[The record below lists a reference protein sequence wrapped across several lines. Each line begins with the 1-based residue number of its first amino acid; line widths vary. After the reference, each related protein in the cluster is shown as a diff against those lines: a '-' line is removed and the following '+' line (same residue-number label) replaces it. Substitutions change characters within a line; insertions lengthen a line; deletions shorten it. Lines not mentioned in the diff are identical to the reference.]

1 MKKKNLLF
9 LLLLMALLS
18 WPLIWHKQTQQTL
31 SGPALEYLTYKEVI
45 FTNRFD
51 STQLAGMLFL
61 PEQTDSFPVVVII
74 QGSGTSKRTNPW
86 YLSVA
91 QYLQQSGI
99 GVLLPDKRG
108 SEQSGGRWQEQP
120 LEVLATDTESAID
133 YLKQESRLPISS
145 MGIMGMSQGGWVA
158 PIVAAHR
165 PDIAFVIDMSGS
177 LTTSDEQLKFE
188 EYHNIR
194 PYTYDFIAHW
204 LAPLTSKLL
213 ARKPHIAALLGFD
226 PIPYWQQI
234 KAPVLIAFGKNDT
247 NCPVKQSLQN
257 IEQKS
262 LQHFTVKVY
271 PDGGHAIADPASNR
285 VSADF
290 LHDLQNFII
299 AADGHLDSLAMK
311 LISIAKTIN
320 QQSIQ

>member
-1 MKKKNLLF
+1 MLI
-9 LLLLMALLS
+9 LLLLMAVLA
-18 WPLIWHKQTQQTL
+18 WPLVRHKQPQQTL
-31 SGPALEYLTYKEVI
+31 SGPTLEYLTFKEVI
-45 FTNRFD
+45 FVNRFD

-61 PEQTDSFPVVVII
+61 PEQTDSFPMVVII
-74 QGSGTSKRTNPW
+74 QGSGASKRANPW
-86 YLSVA
+86 YLTVA
-91 QYLQQSGI
+91 QYLQQNGI

-108 SEQSGGRWQEQP
+108 SEHSGGHWQGQP
-120 LEVLATDTESAID
+120 LEILATDTEAAID
-133 YLKQESRLPISS
+133 YLRQESCLPISS

-165 PDIAFVIDMSGS
+165 PDVAFVIDMSGS
-177 LTTSDEQLKFE
+177 VTTSNEQLLYE

-194 PYTYDFIAHW
+194 PYTYDFIARW

-213 ARKPHIAALLGFD
+213 ARKSHIAALLGFD

-234 KAPVLIAFGKNDT
+234 KAPVLIAFGENDT
-247 NCPVKQSLQN
+247 NCPVKQSLQY
-257 IEQKS
+257 IEQKG

-271 PDGGHAIADPASNR
+271 PDGGHAIADPASSR

-311 LISIAKTIN
+311 LISLAKTIN